1 VKIGAFI
8 TSLYDFDLQDNS
20 FMCDFWFWT
29 LSKNDELDFENTMEI
44 PFSKEYSFD
53 SATNDSVSDGFWF
66 TSKAKAKIKK
76 NWDVKAYPFD
86 VQHIDIYIESTE
98 YDTSSMIFVCDLK
111 NSKIDPLLDF
121 QEWIINST
129 KFSIEDR
136 IYQTTFGN
144 PDLDGESTYPAF
156 KMSLTLVRKDSTLI
170 LFKLITG
177 VLVAFIISC
186 SVFFINPM
194 HTDPRFGLCV
204 GGLFAAVGNKYI
216 VEGIVP
222 SSNVVSMLDNIH
234 NITFVYIL
242 IIILLSIF
250 SLKLREKETEKSTKS
265 SKKLDKI
272 SLRFVFV
279 TYTIIITTLILTSIY

>member
-1 VKIGAFI
+1 MI
-8 TSLYDFDLQDNS
+8 L
-20 FMCDFWFWT
+20 
-29 LSKNDELDFENTMEI
+29 
-44 PFSKEYSFD
+44 
-53 SATNDSVSDGFWF
+53 
-66 TSKAKAKIKK
+66 TSKTIHSCVIFGSGHYLKMMNWILRTQWRFHSQKNILSIAPQMIQCPTGFGLHPKLRPKLKK

-98 YDTSSMIFVCDLK
+98 YDTSSMIFICDLK

-121 QEWIINST
+121 QEWIVNST

-194 HTDPRFGLCV
+194 HTDPRFGLC
-204 GGLFAAVGNKYI
+204 
-216 VEGIVP
+216 
-222 SSNVVSMLDNIH
+222 
-234 NITFVYIL
+234 
-242 IIILLSIF
+242 
-250 SLKLREKETEKSTKS
+250 
-265 SKKLDKI
+265 
-272 SLRFVFV
+272 
-279 TYTIIITTLILTSIY
+279 